1 MSVWIAATSPASGRG
16 GRPWSSPSSSQGI
29 TARTPDQ
36 FARKSVHNGRNPAN
50 TITSHSPKATADQGL
65 GSSSR
70 KTLYYPR
77 AGAGAIIQVRIA
89 DHFDLIAGTST

>member
-36 FARKSVHNGRNPAN
+36 FARKSVHNGQNPAN
-50 TITSHSPKATADQGL
+50 TITSHSPKVTTDQGL

-70 KTLYYPR
+70 KTNELALKYGIRVLAEHPQF
-77 AGAGAIIQVRIA
+77 AHDGALV
-89 DHFDLIAGTST
+89 SY

>member
-1 MSVWIAATSPASGRG
+1 MP
-16 GRPWSSPSSSQGI
+16 PSSPSSSQGI

-50 TITSHSPKATADQGL
+50 TITSHSPKVTADQGL

-70 KTLYYPR
+70 KTVERLALESHDLDY
-77 AGAGAIIQVRIA
+77 AITCSAPDKSWDTEV
-89 DHFDLIAGTST
+89 DLIRADDLSTLKYAP